1 MYNVVRAKVEHR
13 QAIKESSVINE
24 RVVIPR
30 ECHRG
35 EQRNAQSAFEVG
47 LQAAAKVVTD
57 QSQKVHRCDL
67 LSLDIVKHPTARYA
81 CHGLEL

>member
-1 MYNVVRAKVEHR
+1 MYHVVRAKVEHR
-13 QAIKESSVINE
+13 QAIKESPVINE

-30 ECHRG
+30 ECRRG
-35 EQRNAQSAFEVG
+35 EQHNAQSAFEVVV
-47 LQAAAKVVTD
+47 QAAAKVVTD

-67 LSLDIVKHPTARYA
+67 LSLDIVKHPTARYT